1 MGPYLLIANAV
12 LDTVSNAVREWID
25 SVPQTWLIVAIA
37 LLGVLLVFGLV
48 KKLVWLAAGISL
60 VALVVGGLWMISG
73 QTIG

>member
-12 LDTVSNAVREWID
+12 LDTASNAVREWID

>member
-12 LDTVSNAVREWID
+12 LDSASNAVREWID

>member
-1 MGPYLLIANAV
+1 MYPYRLIANAV
-12 LDTVSNAVREWID
+12 LDSASNAVREWID
-25 SVPQTWLIVAIA
+25 SVPQTWLIVAVA

-48 KKLVWLAAGISL
+48 KKLVWLAAGITL

>member
-1 MGPYLLIANAV
+1 MYPYRLIANAV
-12 LDTVSNAVREWID
+12 LDSASNAVREWID
-25 SVPQTWLIVAIA
+25 SVPQTWLIVAVA

-48 KKLVWLAAGISL
+48 KKFVWLAAGIAL

>member
-1 MGPYLLIANAV
+1 MYPDRLIANAV
-12 LDTVSNAVREWID
+12 LDSASNAVREWID
-25 SVPQTWLIVAIA
+25 SVPQTWLIVAVA

-48 KKLVWLAAGISL
+48 KKFVWLAAGITL